1 MDFDNPKVYDDTSI
15 FYSLVLIAFARDQ
28 PDENM
33 DDYYHYQRCI
43 DPDLFFHCQSADEM
57 NMILSIQQIHVL
69 PVLPLDQILDFVV
82 TGPLMSRVKNNKRP
96 RTVSLAKWITHT
108 SYRRESVFLSSK
120 EYKIPTTADKHRW
133 PTQFLKHSEKIPSDR
148 TFNIKCL
155 VFWEIFQNTKAC
167 IVFVKVKGW
176 EDGEGC
182 QVVLSNF
189 RRVNKKYCN

>member
-1 MDFDNPKVYDDTSI
+1 MGAS
-15 FYSLVLIAFARDQ
+15 
-28 PDENM
+28 
-33 DDYYHYQRCI
+33 
-43 DPDLFFHCQSADEM
+43 
-57 NMILSIQQIHVL
+57 
-69 PVLPLDQILDFVV
+69 
-82 TGPLMSRVKNNKRP
+82 LMSRVKNNKRP

-189 RRVNKKYCN
+189 RRVNKKYCNQCKNIENLVKNIVNIVEDGGEGESCQVVLSNVR